1 MDFLIRNKAWSAL
14 IGFTLFCI
22 ISLAVQSSAFT
33 VTVEGVGSAIAM
45 PFQRMYHGTQ
55 GGVHKLWAGFTEL
68 TRVRNELAE
77 TRAKLQKFEATSED
91 YAEIKSENARLRSLL
106 DMKERVECDSIPATI
121 ISKDPDNW
129 FRTIIVDRGSDDGV
143 RINMPVIAY
152 SGDIKAVVGKV
163 SEVRGHISRIVPV
176 ISPDIKLGV
185 MFQES
190 RVPGILSGLSGNSI
204 LCRMDYVSR
213 AASVKFGDM
222 VVTSGQGGV
231 FPPGLPVGVA
241 LKSEL
246 LESSPYQR
254 TVVRPFIDYNT
265 LEGVFII
272 KKDPDEELMKLLEVT
287 Q

>member
-14 IGFTLFCI
+14 IGFSLFCI

-33 VTVEGVGSAIAM
+33 ITVEGVGSAIAM